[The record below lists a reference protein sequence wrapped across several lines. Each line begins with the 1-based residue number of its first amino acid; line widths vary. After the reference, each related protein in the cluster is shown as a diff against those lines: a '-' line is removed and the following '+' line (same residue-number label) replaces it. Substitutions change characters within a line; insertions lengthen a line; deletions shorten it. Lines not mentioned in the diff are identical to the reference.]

1 MYKKRKTKQQDPN
14 TDLFT
19 NEDHSEEDL
28 SWMIDGVKLSP
39 TNTNKPKGHKNE
51 TVKRSVK
58 KHR

>member
-1 MYKKRKTKQQDPN
+1 MYKKKKKEQDSIIN
-14 TDLFT
+14 LFPA
-19 NEDHSEEDL
+19 EEEQTDL
-28 SWMIDGVKLSP
+28 SWMIDGVKLPP